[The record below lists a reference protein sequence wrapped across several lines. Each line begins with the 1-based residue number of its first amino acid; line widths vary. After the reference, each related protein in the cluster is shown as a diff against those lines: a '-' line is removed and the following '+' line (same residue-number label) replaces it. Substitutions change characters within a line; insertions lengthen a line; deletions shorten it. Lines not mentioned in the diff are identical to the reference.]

1 MEKVENCD
9 IVIVGGS
16 IAGNYLAYLLSKK
29 NYRIIVI
36 EEHGEIGYPFQ
47 CAGIV
52 SKKLT
57 QLITIPQTIILNRVK
72 VAKLISPSGLVIKLA
87 GEEEPLIIDRIALD
101 RYFYE
106 KIKHLSNVTYLL
118 NEKFKSFSPELEHS
132 ERIMRVQTSKRQIK
146 CKLVI
151 GCDGPLSTVA
161 RLLGVKNKVIYGA
174 QVRVKASFNDR
185 EAVMIFKPIWKELFG
200 WIVPEGNYFYRI
212 GLACEKNPASKL
224 NYLLE
229 YLQVSKK
236 NIVNRQGGI
245 IPLGTM
251 NRLAFDNVLLLG
263 DAACQVKATTGGGI
277 IMLLTAAKIAA
288 QCIDSCFKNND
299 FSHRII
305 EKYYERPCR
314 RKIGRELKIHLI
326 LRILFLSFTPEE
338 FDHLFSIIKMA
349 KIEHL
354 ITLYGDMD
362 FPLRFLLKLLRNFSI
377 LRFLTH
383 FLKNNKNV
391 IYQLIK
397 IFMKRR

>member
-1 MEKVENCD
+1 MEKEENCD

-16 IAGNYLAYLLSKK
+16 IAGNYLAYLLSRK

-36 EEHGEIGYPFQ
+36 EEHGEIGRPFQ

-87 GEEEPLIIDRIALD
+87 GEEEPLVIDRVALD

-106 KIKHLSNVTYLL
+106 KIEPLNNVIYLL
-118 NEKFKSFSPELEHS
+118 NEKFKSFSRELEHS
-132 ERIMRVQTSKRQIK
+132 EKILRVQTSKRQIK

-161 RLLGVKNKVIYGA
+161 RLLGVKNEVIYGA
-174 QVRVKASFNDR
+174 QVRVKASFNER

-200 WIVPEGNYFYRI
+200 WIVPEGNNIYRI
-212 GLACEKNPASKL
+212 GLACKKHPASKL

-229 YLQVSKK
+229 YLHVSKK
-236 NIVNRQGGI
+236 NIINHQGGI
-245 IPLGTM
+245 IPIGSM
-251 NRLAFDNVLLLG
+251 NRLAFENVLLLG

-277 IMLLTAAKIAA
+277 IILLMATKIAA
-288 QCIDSCFKNND
+288 QCIDSCFKNSD
-299 FSHRII
+299 FSRRFIKKH
-305 EKYYERPCR
+305 YESPCR
-314 RKIGRELKIHLI
+314 KIIGGELKIHLV

-338 FDHLFSIIKMA
+338 FDHLFTIIKMT

-362 FPLRFLLKLLRNFSI
+362 FPLRFLLKLLKNYSI
-377 LRFLTH
+377 LQFLYR

-391 IYQLIK
+391 IYQLMKLFI
-397 IFMKRR
+397 KRR